1 MYLRHCKRK
10 TKEGE
15 HTYWTLVKSVR
26 RGSRVRQEVVA
37 HLGRLDEAGIEQA
50 SSLARHFL
58 GPRANQGE
66 LFEDRRELKPAHVDL
81 SKVRVERPR
90 AFGDVWLGLL
100 LWRALGLEDFCR
112 RHLPQGEERV
122 PWADIASIL
131 VLARLCEPS
140 SELHIAEDWYRKT
153 ALEDLIG
160 VPSDPVHHTRLYQGL
175 DRLLVHKDALQSHLK
190 GRFGDLFALDY
201 DLVLYDVTST
211 YFEGQATGNPMAKH
225 GHSRDSRPDCTQVCI
240 GLVVMRDGYPLGWEI
255 LDGNRV
261 DVTTVEAI
269 VFKMEQL
276 YGHAS
281 RVWVMDRGMA
291 SEANLEWLRAGGRRY
306 LIGTPR
312 AEMKKW
318 AKELTEREGWNEVR
332 EGLEV
337 KTCQGPDGPEVFL
350 LCRSVDRR
358 AKEEAIHARFTK
370 QMREDLASVGRR
382 LKRARKG
389 VDRDETQRQIG
400 RILERNSRV
409 AKKFDVQLRHDP
421 TRASQLRLTW
431 TERRDWKQWAEL
443 TEGTYILRTN
453 VTDWTGPELWQT
465 YVQLNHAEA
474 AFRIQKSD
482 LSIRPVWHQKAER
495 VNAHIL
501 VCFLAYALWKL
512 LEGWQCRAGLGNSP
526 KSILEELKRL
536 QCVDVVLPTV
546 EGDELRLR
554 CVLEP
559 EPALVVLLEKLGLR
573 LPKRLKAPVRCE
585 M

>member
-1 MYLRHCKRK
+1 
-10 TKEGE
+10 
-15 HTYWTLVKSVR
+15 
-26 RGSRVRQEVVA
+26 
-37 HLGRLDEAGIEQA
+37 
-50 SSLARHFL
+50 
-58 GPRANQGE
+58 
-66 LFEDRRELKPAHVDL
+66 
-81 SKVRVERPR
+81 
-90 AFGDVWLGLL
+90 
-100 LWRALGLEDFCR
+100 
-112 RHLPQGEERV
+112 
-122 PWADIASIL
+122 
-131 VLARLCEPS
+131 
-140 SELHIAEDWYRKT
+140 
-153 ALEDLIG
+153 
-160 VPSDPVHHTRLYQGL
+160 
-175 DRLLVHKDALQSHLK
+175 LK
-190 GRFGDLFALDY
+190 GRFGELFALDY

-211 YFEGQATGNPMAKH
+211 YFEGQAMGNPMAKH
-225 GHSRDSRPDCTQVCI
+225 GHSRDSRPDCKQVCI
-240 GLVVMRDGYPLGWEI
+240 GLVVTRDGYPLGYEI
-255 LDGNRV
+255 FDGNRV
-261 DVTTVEAI
+261 DVTTVEEI
-269 VFKMEQL
+269 VLKMEQL

-318 AKELTEREGWNEVR
+318 AKELKEREGWNEVR